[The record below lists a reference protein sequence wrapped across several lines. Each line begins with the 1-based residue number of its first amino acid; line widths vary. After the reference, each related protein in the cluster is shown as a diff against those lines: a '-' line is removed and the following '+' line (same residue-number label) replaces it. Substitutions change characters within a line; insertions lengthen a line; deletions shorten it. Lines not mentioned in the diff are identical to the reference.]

1 MKSKRLWIALIVLA
15 SAGVAIYSLEQQRG
29 RPPQVTFARAARES
43 ISSLVSTNGK
53 VEPAESGV
61 AKAERSGAVKNILVR
76 RGQHVEKGQTLVEL
90 DASDAQAELKTA
102 EAKQA
107 AIRVELQILS
117 QGGRAADRA
126 VIDTAIDKAKVDLRI
141 AQDNYAQAVRLR
153 DKKAGAEIDVRTAK
167 ETVDRVEAQIK
178 AWQQQRASLVTP
190 ADHSSAE
197 ARLDEA
203 KTAAQLAEARIR
215 MSVVQAP
222 ISGTV
227 YQFDLKPGAYLNAG
241 DLVAS
246 IGRLDHVHVKVFVDE
261 PDLGRV
267 MIGMPVTIT
276 WDALPGRQWKG
287 TVDSTPTEIV
297 TMGARQVGEVIC
309 DIKNPDMDLL
319 PGTNVNAVIL
329 SETVENAITIPKE
342 AVHREQGKTGVY
354 LLDGD
359 RVRWHPI
366 TQGINNTTRTQIQE
380 LKDGDSVA
388 LPSEKPLKD
397 GTVVDPAFQ
406 VTLK

>member
-1 MKSKRLWIALIVLA
+1 VGKRVWLGLIALAV
-15 SAGVAIYSLEQQRG
+15 AGGVFWKLEDQRG
-29 RPPQVTFARAARES
+29 RPPQITFAKATRES

-53 VEPAESGV
+53 VEPVESGV
-61 AKAERSGAVKNILVR
+61 ARAGRSGAVKQILVHQ
-76 RGQHVEKGQTLVEL
+76 GQNVESGQTLVEL
-90 DASDAQAELKTA
+90 DASDAQAELQTA
-102 EAKQA
+102 QARQA
-107 AIRVELQILS
+107 AIRAEMQILS
-117 QGGRAADRA
+117 QGGRAADRTG
-126 VIDTAIDKAKVDLRI
+126 IDTAIDKARLELKI
-141 AQDNYAQAVRLR
+141 AQDAYGTATRLR
-153 DKKAGAEIDVRTAK
+153 DKQAGTEIEARTAK
-167 ETVDRVEAQIK
+167 ESVDRAQAQIL
-178 AWQQQRASLVTP
+178 ALQQQRASLVTP
-190 ADHSSAE
+190 ADHSGAE

-222 ISGTV
+222 IAGIV
-227 YQFDLKPGAYLNAG
+227 YQFDLKKGAYMNAG

-246 IGRLDHVHVKVFVDE
+246 IGRLDHVHVKVYVDE

-267 MIGMPVTIT
+267 MKGMPVTIT

-287 TVDSTPTEIV
+287 TVDRTPTEIV
-297 TMGARQVGEVIC
+297 AMGARQVGEVIC

-354 LLDGD
+354 LLEGD
-359 RVRWHPI
+359 HIRWRPI
-366 TQGINNTTRTQIQE
+366 TQGVNNTTRTQVSE
-380 LKDGDSVA
+380 LKEGDAIA

-397 GTVVDPAFQ
+397 GLVIDPVLQ
-406 VTLK
+406 EH

>member
-1 MKSKRLWIALIVLA
+1 VTKRVWLTLIVLA
-15 SAGVAIYSLEQQRG
+15 VAGVGLWRLEVQRG
-29 RPPQVTFARAARES
+29 RPPQVTLARATRES

-53 VEPAESGV
+53 VEPVESGV
-61 AKAERSGAVKNILVR
+61 ARAERSGAVKKILVQ
-76 RGQHVEKGQTLVEL
+76 RGQHVEAGQALMEL

-102 EAKQA
+102 EAQQA
-107 AIRVELQILS
+107 AIRAEMQTLS

-126 VIDTAIDKAKVDLRI
+126 VIDTGLDKARLELKI
-141 AQDNYAQAVRLR
+141 AQDNHSSAVRLR
-153 DKKAGAEIDVRTAK
+153 DKKAGTEIEVRTAQ
-167 ETVDRVEAQIK
+167 EAVDRAQAQIH
-178 AWQQQRASLVTP
+178 ALQEQRSALVTP
-190 ADHSSAE
+190 ADHSGAE

-215 MSVVQAP
+215 MSVVTAP

-246 IGRLDHVHVKVFVDE
+246 IGRLDHVHVKVYVDE

-267 MIGMPVTIT
+267 MKGMPVTIT

-287 TVDSTPTEIV
+287 TVDRTPTEIV
-297 TMGARQVGEVIC
+297 TMGARQVGEVVCNI
-309 DIKNPDMDLL
+309 DNPDMDLL

-342 AVHREQGKTGVY
+342 AVFRQQGQTGVY
-354 LLDGD
+354 LLEGD
-359 RVRWHPI
+359 HLRWRPI
-366 TQGINNTTRTQIQE
+366 TQGVNNTTRTQVKE
-380 LKDGDSVA
+380 LKDGDAVA
-388 LPSEKPLKD
+388 LPSDKPFKD
-397 GTVVDPAFQ
+397 GMAVDPAG
-406 VTLK
+406 LE

>member
-1 MKSKRLWIALIVLA
+1 MKSKRIWLTLIVLA
-15 SAGVAIYSLEQQRG
+15 IAGVVIWRLEAQRG
-29 RPPQVTFARAARES
+29 QPPQVTFASAARES

-53 VEPAESGV
+53 VEPVESGV
-61 AKAERSGAVKNILVR
+61 ARAERAGAVKKILVAQ
-76 RGQHVEKGQTLVEL
+76 GQHVESGQTLVEL
-90 DASDAQAELKTA
+90 DSADAQAELKTA
-102 EAKQA
+102 EARQA
-107 AIRVELQILS
+107 AIRAEMQVLS

-126 VIDTAIDKAKVDLRI
+126 VIDTAIDKARLELTI
-141 AQDNYAQAVRLR
+141 AQDQYASAARLR
-153 DKKAGAEIDVRTAK
+153 DKKAGTEIEVRTAK
-167 ETVDRVEAQIK
+167 EAVDRAQAQIQ
-178 AWQQQRASLVTP
+178 ALQQQRASLVAP
-190 ADHSSAE
+190 SDHSSAE

-203 KTAAQLAEARIR
+203 RTAAQLAQARIR

-222 ISGTV
+222 IAGIV

-246 IGRLDHVHVKVFVDE
+246 IGRLDHVHVKVYVDE

-267 MIGMPVTIT
+267 MKGMPVTIT

-287 TVDSTPTEIV
+287 SVDRTPNEIV
-297 TMGARQVGEVIC
+297 TMGARQVGEVTCNI
-309 DIKNPDMDLL
+309 DNPDMDLL

-342 AVHREQGKTGVY
+342 AVHRQQGQTGVY
-354 LLDGD
+354 LLEGD
-359 RVRWHPI
+359 RVRWRRI
-366 TQGINNTTRTQIQE
+366 TQGVNNTTRTQVNE

-397 GTVVDPAFQ
+397 GMVIEPVLPN
-406 VTLK
+406 

>member
-1 MKSKRLWIALIVLA
+1 MKSKRLWLTLIVLA
-15 SAGVAIYSLEQQRG
+15 IAGVGLWSLEQQRG
-29 RPPQVTFARAARES
+29 RPPQVTFARASREN

-53 VEPAESGV
+53 VEPVESGV
-61 AKAERSGAVKNILVR
+61 ARAERSGAVKKILVQ
-76 RGQHVEKGQTLVEL
+76 RGQRVESGQTLVEL
-90 DASDAQAELKTA
+90 DSSDAQAELKTA
-102 EAKQA
+102 EARQA
-107 AIRVELQILS
+107 AIRAEMQVLS

-126 VIDTAIDKAKVDLRI
+126 VIDTSIEKAQLELKI
-141 AQDNYAQAVRLR
+141 AQDNHAMAVRLR
-153 DKKAGAEIDVRTAK
+153 DKKAGTETEVRTAK
-167 ETVDRVEAQIK
+167 EAVDRAQTQIQ
-178 AWQQQRASLVTP
+178 ALQQQRASLVTP
-190 ADHSSAE
+190 SDHSGAE

-222 ISGTV
+222 ISGVV

-246 IGRLDHVHVKVFVDE
+246 IGRLDHVHVKVYVDE

-267 MIGMPVTIT
+267 MKGMPVTIT

-287 TVDSTPTEIV
+287 SVDRTPTEIV
-297 TMGARQVGEVIC
+297 TMGARQVGEVVC
-309 DIKNPDMDLL
+309 DINNPDMDLL

-359 RVRWHPI
+359 RVRWRAI
-366 TQGINNTTRTQIQE
+366 RQGVNNTTRTQVQE
-380 LKDGDSVA
+380 LKDGDGVA

-397 GTVVDPAFQ
+397 GMVVEPVIQ
-406 VTLK
+406 

>member
-1 MKSKRLWIALIVLA
+1 MKSKRVWLTLIMLA
-15 SAGVAIYSLEQQRG
+15 VAGVVIWRLDAQRG
-29 RPPQVTFARAARES
+29 RPPQITFAAVTREN

-53 VEPAESGV
+53 VEPVESGQ
-61 AKAERSGAVKNILVR
+61 ARAERAGAVKRILVHQ
-76 RGQHVEKGQTLVEL
+76 GQRVEIGQTLVEL
-90 DASDAQAELKTA
+90 ESADAQAELQTA
-102 EAKQA
+102 QARQA
-107 AIRVELQILS
+107 AIRAEMQVLA
-117 QGGRAADRA
+117 QGGRASDRA
-126 VIDTAIDKAKVDLRI
+126 GIDTAIDKARLELKI
-141 AQDNYAQAVRLR
+141 AQDAYGTAVRLH
-153 DKKAGAEIDVRTAK
+153 DKQAGTEAEVRTAK
-167 ETVDRVEAQIK
+167 EAVDRVQAQIQALEK
-178 AWQQQRASLVTP
+178 QRGALVTP

-222 ISGTV
+222 IAGIV

-246 IGRLDHVHVKVFVDE
+246 VGRLDHVHVKVYVDE

-267 MIGMPVTIT
+267 MKGMPVTIT

-287 TVDSTPTEIV
+287 SVDRTPIEIV
-297 TMGARQVGEVIC
+297 TMGARQVGEVVC

-319 PGTNVNAVIL
+319 PGTNVNAVIV
-329 SETVENAITIPKE
+329 SETVENAVTIPKE
-342 AVHREQGKTGVY
+342 AVQRQQGQTGVY
-354 LLDGD
+354 LLEGE
-359 RVRWHPI
+359 RVRWRRI
-366 TQGINNTTRTQIQE
+366 TQGVNNTTRTQVTE

-397 GTVVDPAFQ
+397 GMAVDPAPQ
-406 VTLK
+406 EH